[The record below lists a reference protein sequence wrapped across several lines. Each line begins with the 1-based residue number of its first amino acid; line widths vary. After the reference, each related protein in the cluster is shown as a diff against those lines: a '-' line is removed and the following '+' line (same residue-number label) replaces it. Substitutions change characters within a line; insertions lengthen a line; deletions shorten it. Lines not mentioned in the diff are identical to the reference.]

1 MEGISAQLDDACFS
15 EGRVVGLEQRGD
27 DCALSLGLDTTGV
40 WEQTLAG
47 CEDGATAWQEL
58 AVDAEVP
65 PGAVMEVSY
74 RLSQDVLT
82 PVGLPWTTVDGDTL
96 DLQELHGRFLEVRVE
111 LHASPDGA
119 SPELHGVSV
128 GRVCAPPR

>member
-1 MEGISAQLDDACFS
+1 VEGVSARLDDACFS
-15 EGRVVGLEQRGD
+15 SGRVVGLEHRGD

-40 WEQTLAG
+40 WEQTLEG
-47 CEDGATAWQEL
+47 CEEGSTAWQDL

-82 PVGLPWTTVDGDTL
+82 PVGLPWTTLDGDTI
-96 DLQELHGRFLEVRVE
+96 DLQEESGRFLEVRVE
-111 LHASPDGA
+111 LHAAADGT
-119 SPELHGVSV
+119 SPELRGISV
-128 GRVCAPPR
+128 GRVCVAPR